1 MTFKLLKDFKCGKC
15 GCVRFKDQNV
25 SWIECSGC
33 KLQYAK
39 DCMQKYYVTGKLNSK
54 EELK

>member
-15 GCVRFKDQNV
+15 GCIRFKDQNV

-54 EELK
+54 EEIK